1 MPFDF
6 AEAQEALNRSILRA
20 DLQPYYG
27 DYINAALVKIQNR
40 RSWTFMKHTETLALG
55 PSSEPSI
62 TPLEANFKELRREPS
77 INFIADDG
85 GLIPAVT
92 VFEEEEI
99 FRVWAWSGAPMF
111 VWPPRVFLLRGPA
124 SPTQLLTGQTIQASI
139 GILEP
144 LIETFNVA
152 VNMFQYLPLL
162 VNPTDLSPFLIAYP
176 DMVLEMAKV
185 IAFTRVNDPERD
197 KARGQF
203 EIEYRAAASQDAYSE
218 VVGRRLRM

>member
-27 DYINAALVKIQNR
+27 DFINEALVKIQNR
-40 RSWTFMKHTETLALG
+40 RSWTFMKVTETIAV
-55 PSSEPSI
+55 EPGAGYEI
-62 TPLEANFKELRREPS
+62 TPLQSNFKELRREPS

-85 GLIPAVT
+85 GMIPAVT

-99 FRVWAWSGAPMF
+99 FRVWAWGGAPMF
-111 VWPPRVFLLRGPA
+111 IWPPRVFLLRGPA
-124 SPTQLLTGQTIQASI
+124 SPTQLATGQTIQASI
-139 GILEP
+139 GIIEP
-144 LIETFNVA
+144 LIEQFNMA
-152 VNMFQYLPLL
+152 VNMFAYLPLL

-185 IAFTRVNDPERD
+185 IAFTRVNDSERD

-203 EIEYRAAASQDAYSE
+203 EIEYKAAASQDSYSE
-218 VVGRRLRM
+218 VAGRRLRM